1 MVHFPIRIQNNSI
14 SAIDNIFIDLCRAGN
29 YTIGPLVNGQSDH
42 DADHIYINNINL
54 ETQNNCFQCIRKFN
68 KNTMNEFMIKLSY
81 ETWDN
86 IFVDKDVHTIF
97 NSFLNTYLRI
107 FYSSIPKKKLRLKPK
122 IIHG

>member
-1 MVHFPIRIQNNSI
+1 MVHFPTRIQNNSI

-29 YTIGPLVNGQSDH
+29 YTIGPLVNGLPDH
-42 DADHIYINNINL
+42 DAQIIYINNINL
-54 ETQNNCFQCIRKFN
+54 ETQNNCFQSIRKFN

-86 IFVDKDVHTIF
+86 IFVDKDVDTIF

-107 FYSSIPKKKLRLKPK
+107 FYSSFSKK
-122 IIHG
+122 